1 MPRSPGL
8 CVGAILALAFAGSAE
23 AAMSVHGSARQVY
36 ATGVAPGAKM
46 ALVNAKGHRVAGKRA
61 DSLGGLLF
69 RNVKPGS
76 GYRIRPAKG
85 GAASAPVT
93 VFSTRSA
100 PPSAD
105 IYNQSIPSK
114 GYGYLT
120 TRDGT
125 KLAIDVH
132 PAQDVTQAAGIDL
145 PSLTGNAPTPTL
157 IEYS

>member
-1 MPRSPGL
+1 MPRILGL
-8 CVGAILALAFAGSAE
+8 CVGAVLALVFAGSAE

-46 ALVNAKGHRVAGKRA
+46 TLVNARGHKVAAKRA

-69 RNVKPGS
+69 RNVKPGA
-76 GYRIRPAKG
+76 GYRIRSAKG
-85 GAASAPVT
+85 GSASTPVT

-100 PPSAD
+100 PPSTD
-105 IYNQSIPSK
+105 VYNQSIPSK

-125 KLAIDVH
+125 RLAIDVH
-132 PAQDVTQAAGIDL
+132 PAQDVSQAAGIDL
-145 PSLTGNAPTPTL
+145 PSLTGNA
-157 IEYS
+157 